1 MQHVFGFSSI
11 IRNSHFKYS
20 YPVFKHW
27 SVELVHGLLG
37 STSRLLWLP
46 STCPF
51 PSMLKLKA
59 AKGQEEVVQFYNKHQ
74 WWTQI
79 QTFHHFMSKRS
90 KLMMTLTIPTFPPR
104 FCPHAAGGFGRNRS
118 RSFAPAASRAKTFRC
133 FLGWPEVRS
142 IRVESGLKSVDQV
155 HYIWVFP

>member
-79 QTFHHFMSKRS
+79 QTFHHFMSK
-90 KLMMTLTIPTFPPR
+90 LMMTLTIQTFPTTFLP
-104 FCPHAAGGFGRNRS
+104 ARS
-118 RSFAPAASRAKTFRC
+118 GWLVAESQPCFAPAASRAKTFRC

-142 IRVESGLKSVDQV
+142 LWVEIYPVKISWSGALYGCFRK
-155 HYIWVFP
+155 